1 MSGPPRRSID
11 TQQGGEGE
19 PVLELDV
26 SASSS
31 FGPRVIIEAAKGRLR
46 NSPHLSMQRIWCEY
60 ERGEL
65 FLRGQVP
72 SFYYKQLA
80 QEAVAGLD
88 GVRQVV
94 NDIEVVW

>member
-1 MSGPPRRSID
+1 M
-11 TQQGGEGE
+11 QQSLHGDGE
-19 PVLELDV
+19 PVLDV
-26 SASSS
+26 NASASGT
-31 FGPRVIIEAAKGRLR
+31 FGPRVIIESAKGRLR
-46 NSPHLSMQRIWCEY
+46 NSPHLSLQRIWCEY
-60 ERGEL
+60 DRGEL

-80 QEAVAGLD
+80 QEAVAGLE

>member
-1 MSGPPRRSID
+1 M
-11 TQQGGEGE
+11 QQSLHGDGE
-19 PVLELDV
+19 PALNLNA
-26 SASSS
+26 SAAST
-31 FGPRVIIEAAKGRLR
+31 FGPRVIIEHAKGRLR

-60 ERGEL
+60 DRGEL

-80 QEAVAGLD
+80 QEAVAGLE
-88 GVRQVV
+88 GVHQVI